1 MHRLREWDAVVLV
14 ELPSATGDH
23 LGFVVLAD
31 GSCVIEA
38 GEGTIDPA
46 ELVASAAIR
55 PPFRAE
61 AVRRSGSTWAVGTRA
76 IVVAELAPSRSGGE
90 VEVVWDGA
98 ERTVR
103 IDGEPSF
110 SSVPELERLA
120 SARFDSW
127 VARARRICDD
137 VWEVEIEPL

>member
-1 MHRLREWDAVVLV
+1 M
-14 ELPSATGDH
+14 
-23 LGFVVLAD
+23 LAD
-31 GSCVIEA
+31 GSCVIE
-38 GEGTIDPA
+38 GGDGTIEPA
-46 ELVASAAIR
+46 ELLASAAVR

-76 IVVAELAPSRSGGE
+76 IVVVELSPFGSCDE

-103 IDGEPSF
+103 IDREPSF

-137 VWEVEIEPL
+137 AWEVEIEPL